1 MNFITK
7 KHLSRRVV
15 LRGMGVSLSLP
26 LLESMVPAQTSLV
39 KTAANPN
46 LRFCGIYIPH
56 GAIMSQWTP
65 AKEGAGFEF
74 KPILSPLEPFR
85 DRLLV
90 ISGLEA
96 KVANPAQGES
106 GGDHSRSAAAF
117 LSGARAKHTS
127 GVDVHLNATIDQL
140 IAQKIGQDTLL
151 PSIELGIED
160 VGYTGIC
167 GYGYSCAYVDTIAW
181 ETPTK
186 PLPMEV
192 NPQVVFERLFGD
204 GANAEQR
211 VTRRQEDRS
220 ILDSITHEAARFRK
234 VIGSSDRRRLDDYLE
249 DVREIERRVQIAVK
263 VSAEA
268 PASDVPVGVPQSFDE
283 HAKLMFDLQA
293 LAYKADITR
302 VSTFMYARDNSNHT
316 YPASGVNVS
325 FHGASHHGNKPAAIE
340 TFAQINKYHMQLFGY
355 FLDKLR
361 STPDGDGTLL
371 DHSMVLL
378 GSSMSNANEHD
389 HGPLPMLVAG
399 GAAGRLKGGRHIKF
413 AGNPP
418 HSNLLL
424 GVLEKAGIEQDS
436 YGDSTAKFEI

>member
-1 MNFITK
+1 
-7 KHLSRRVV
+7 
-15 LRGMGVSLSLP
+15 
-26 LLESMVPAQTSLV
+26 
-39 KTAANPN
+39 
-46 LRFCGIYIPH
+46 
-56 GAIMSQWTP
+56 
-65 AKEGAGFEF
+65 
-74 KPILSPLEPFR
+74 
-85 DRLLV
+85 
-90 ISGLEA
+90 
-96 KVANPAQGES
+96 
-106 GGDHSRSAAAF
+106 
-117 LSGARAKHTS
+117 
-127 GVDVHLNATIDQL
+127 
-140 IAQKIGQDTLL
+140 
-151 PSIELGIED
+151 
-160 VGYTGIC
+160 
-167 GYGYSCAYVDTIAW
+167 
-181 ETPTK
+181 
-186 PLPMEV
+186 
-192 NPQVVFERLFGD
+192 
-204 GANAEQR
+204 
-211 VTRRQEDRS
+211 
-220 ILDSITHEAARFRK
+220 
-234 VIGSSDRRRLDDYLE
+234 
-249 DVREIERRVQIAVK
+249 VK

-355 FLDKLR
+355 FLGKLR

-371 DHSMVLL
+371 DHSIVLL

-436 YGDSTAKFEI
+436 YGDSMAKFEI

>member
-1 MNFITK
+1 
-7 KHLSRRVV
+7 
-15 LRGMGVSLSLP
+15 
-26 LLESMVPAQTSLV
+26 
-39 KTAANPN
+39 
-46 LRFCGIYIPH
+46 
-56 GAIMSQWTP
+56 
-65 AKEGAGFEF
+65 
-74 KPILSPLEPFR
+74 
-85 DRLLV
+85 
-90 ISGLEA
+90 
-96 KVANPAQGES
+96 
-106 GGDHSRSAAAF
+106 
-117 LSGARAKHTS
+117 
-127 GVDVHLNATIDQL
+127 
-140 IAQKIGQDTLL
+140 
-151 PSIELGIED
+151 
-160 VGYTGIC
+160 
-167 GYGYSCAYVDTIAW
+167 
-181 ETPTK
+181 
-186 PLPMEV
+186 
-192 NPQVVFERLFGD
+192 
-204 GANAEQR
+204 
-211 VTRRQEDRS
+211 
-220 ILDSITHEAARFRK
+220 

-302 VSTFMYARDNSNHT
+302 VSTFMYARDKSNHT

-355 FLDKLR
+355 FLGKLR

-389 HGPLPMLVAG
+389 HGPLPILVAG